1 MEFLYT
7 ADLTEERMNK
17 HVYSLSLADDKYR
30 IPHLLKF
37 CERHM
42 MKNLNSS
49 NVLDVL
55 EVASV
60 HADLVK
66 RAALDYIVKNKR
78 QILFSAK
85 YEALALK
92 NPPLCMQITGAFAD

>member
-1 MEFLYT
+1 
-7 ADLTEERMNK
+7 
-17 HVYSLSLADDKYR
+17 
-30 IPHLLKF
+30 
-37 CERHM
+37 M

-60 HADLVK
+60 HADLLK

-78 QILFSAK
+78 RPQILFSAK

-92 NPPLCMQITGAFAD
+92 SPPLCMQIEMNNSA

>member
-1 MEFLYT
+1 
-7 ADLTEERMNK
+7 
-17 HVYSLSLADDKYR
+17 
-30 IPHLLKF
+30 
-37 CERHM
+37 M

-92 NPPLCMQITGAFAD
+92 NPPLCMQITRAFAD